1 MAGRPNLVCQLFW
14 MAGKLRI
21 LFQTLKNINTKKKKK
36 KKPNQT
42 KSNIHELKKKK
53 NQKRIIFVTVCLKF
67 KLQ

>member
-36 KKPNQT
+36 KPNQT
-42 KSNIHELKKKK
+42 KSNILELKKKK

>member
-36 KKPNQT
+36 KNQT
-42 KSNIHELKKKK
+42 KQ
-53 NQKRIIFVTVCLKF
+53 NQIYLN
-67 KLQ
+67 

>member
-36 KKPNQT
+36 KPNQT
-42 KSNIHELKKKK
+42 KSNILELKKKK
-53 NQKRIIFVTVCLKF
+53 IKRGLFL
-67 KLQ
+67 